1 MLFSVS
7 TLLGTLSLLKR
18 DPGLVDNRLKGGTG
32 AERDKSQKIILMLA
46 SIFACGLIVVS
57 GIERHFHA
65 LILPSPFV
73 LVADAL
79 IVTGFLI
86 VFLVLRENSYAS
98 SIIEVKAGQH
108 VTRRG
113 PTAING
119 QWLIQCRW

>member
-18 DPGLVDNRLKGGTG
+18 DPGLVESRLKGGTG

-46 SIFACGLIVVS
+46 SIFACGLIVVP
-57 GIERHFHA
+57 GIERLFHA

-119 QWLIQCRW
+119 QWLIQCHW